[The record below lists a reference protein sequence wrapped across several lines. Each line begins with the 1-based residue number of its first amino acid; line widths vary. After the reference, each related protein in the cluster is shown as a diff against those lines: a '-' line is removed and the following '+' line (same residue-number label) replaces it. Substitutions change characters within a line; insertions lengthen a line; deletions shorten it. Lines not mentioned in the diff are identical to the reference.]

1 MDITGLWTLQCMMF
15 LMVAAGAILKK
26 IGILK
31 AEGKGMLTDLVLYFF
46 LPCNII
52 HSFQMQ
58 FEDFNDALADS
69 AKICGCSGDLS
80 GCAGSLLWNEQ
91 GVLSKPS
98 GWSAPGHALLHPGF
112 KLWILGTPDCGGS
125 LRS

>member
-52 HSFQMQ
+52 HSVRM
-58 FEDFNDALADS
+58 E
-69 AKICGCSGDLS
+69 
-80 GCAGSLLWNEQ
+80 CAGSCAT
-91 GVLSKPS
+91 
-98 GWSAPGHALLHPGF
+98 APWFQTLDS
-112 KLWILGTPDCGGS
+112 WDS
-125 LRS
+125 RLRRESSELRA